1 MKYFILISSLVVLV
15 SCEIQYGMLDNSIEA
30 DHFSIEIFEEQ
41 AANAPSG
48 YGISLTEFMRD
59 YLVSRSKM
67 KLKADEADIQ
77 ISGKIKS
84 YYTEPGAIQ
93 ADENS
98 ALNNLKVVVNVSVV
112 NNTDEKQSFVKDFA
126 RFSTYPAT
134 SALADVEQE
143 LLEDINEQISQ
154 DLLTELSKNW

>member
-1 MKYFILISSLVVLV
+1 MKNILIISTLLSLF

-30 DHFSIEIFEEQ
+30 ENFSIEIFEEQ

-48 YGISLTEFMRD
+48 YGIGLTEFMRD

-67 KLKADEADIQ
+67 KLKSEEADIQ
-77 ISGKIKS
+77 ISGKVKS

-98 ALNNLKVVVNVSVV
+98 ALNNLKVVLNVSVV
-112 NNTDEKQSFVKDFA
+112 NNIDEKQSFVKDFA
-126 RFSTYPAT
+126 RFSTYPSG
-134 SALADVEQE
+134 SALSDVEDE

-154 DLLTELSKNW
+154 DVLTELSKNW